1 MLHERILNGLSRE
14 EKKKGKKK
22 ERTSSHFEN
31 RERVF
36 VCWKRYRKILFRFA
50 TNLKR
55 RFGAKIIG
63 INYCDLLQNGKG
75 NLSL

>member
-50 TNLKR
+50 TDLKR

-63 INYCDLLQNGKG
+63 INYCDLFSADVSSS
-75 NLSL
+75 SL